1 VFASRRWIALL
12 ALMSACQRVKGASA
26 PSASDAGVAASAPAT
41 PDPYVDYPLYGLV
54 TGTVATVRKSA
65 DPGAV
70 PLGWLRRGETV
81 RLKPSQGKSATC
93 NSGWYPIHPRG
104 FVCAGEGIQVEST
117 APQLDDEARGEANR
131 NAPLPYT
138 YYLVKDAKVPE
149 FHQVPSRDQQRAA
162 QAYAEAWQ
170 ALINAAEA
178 GGSARAQ
185 SDGQKK
191 LKSFLAGTLPGQPSK
206 HAVIRRYLERGYY
219 VASTGVTVRSQR
231 RFAHT
236 VRGSFVK
243 EQQLTA
249 KTGAHFHGVE
259 LDAQHGLP
267 VVWAV
272 RTSVPQRLK
281 TLPDG
286 SHKLVDASDVVPIER
301 LSLVPNWKKWTR
313 VDGKL
318 MHELADG
325 SLILDWYLAV
335 AERIPRPKEV
345 GKNEP
350 WVHVDEGEQ
359 TLVLY
364 VGDEPKYATLVS
376 SGITD
381 HKTPVGSF
389 RIQRKYVSDTM
400 SDIGADAADDRYSID
415 DVPWTQYFDGS
426 RALHAAFWH
435 AQFGIQRSHGC
446 VNLAPADAFYLFKHT
461 WPELPPAWH
470 GVSTQKTGV
479 KGSLVLIT
487 E

>member
-1 VFASRRWIALL
+1 VPPAVRFLL
-12 ALMSACQRVKGASA
+12 ALSALAWASCERVKGASERADTAAAPPVEA
-26 PSASDAGVAASAPAT
+26 PSA
-41 PDPYVDYPLYGLV
+41 PDPYLDYPLYGLV
-54 TGTVATVRKSA
+54 TGTVLTVRKSA
-65 DPGAV
+65 EPTGI
-70 PLGWLRRGETV
+70 PLGWLRHGETV
-81 RLKPSQGKSATC
+81 RLKPSQEKTPTC
-93 NSGWYPIHPRG
+93 SSGWHPVHPRG
-104 FVCAGEGIQVEST
+104 FVCAGEGISVDST
-117 APQLDDEARGEANR
+117 APKLDDEARGEADR

-162 QAYAEAWQ
+162 QAYGDAWQ
-170 ALINAAEA
+170 ALISNNEE
-178 GGSARAQ
+178 
-185 SDGQKK
+185 KK
-191 LKSFLAGTLPGQPSK
+191 LKSFLAGTLPNQPTK
-206 HAVIRRYLERGYY
+206 HAVIRRFLERGYY

-243 EQQLTA
+243 EQQLTP
-249 KTGAHFHGVE
+249 KTGAQFHGVE
-259 LDAQHGLP
+259 LDGQHTLP

-281 TLPDG
+281 TLPDN
-286 SHKLVDASDVVPIER
+286 SHKLVDASDTPAIER

-318 MHELADG
+318 MHELSDG

-335 AERIPRPKEV
+335 AERIARPKEV

-376 SGITD
+376 SGISD
-381 HKTPVGSF
+381 HKTPLGSF

-400 SDIGADAADDRYSID
+400 SDIGADAEDDRYSID
-415 DVPWTQYFDGS
+415 DVPWTEYFDGS

-435 AQFGIQRSHGC
+435 TQFGIQRSHGC
-446 VNLAPADAFYLFKHT
+446 VNLAPADAFYVFQHT
-461 WPELPPAWH
+461 WPELPTAWH